1 MFNMSIIIN
10 RKTAKVRTKFDEKTI
25 PGRITRAEKVKRVS
39 KNKKRGYCLSGKGS
53 LIVEESDTLF
63 FGRILD

>member
-1 MFNMSIIIN
+1 M
-10 RKTAKVRTKFDEKTI
+10 KKTI
-25 PGRITRAEKVKRVS
+25 PGRITRAEKVNRVF

-53 LIVEESDTLF
+53 LIVEGSDTSF

>member
-1 MFNMSIIIN
+1 M
-10 RKTAKVRTKFDEKTI
+10 KKTI

-53 LIVEESDTLF
+53 LIAEGSDTSF